1 MQKRRTFGSEL
12 RGIREAKQATLKG
25 LAEVIDVSIVY
36 ISDVERDRR
45 NPPPADRIAKLLKFL
60 DATERLDEMLMLAAV
75 ARNTVEISIENKSE
89 ATIKAIASL
98 ARRADDI
105 PASTWDEILKL
116 VPKERMDNG

>member
-12 RGIREAKQATLKG
+12 RRIREAQQATLKD
-25 LAEVIDVSIVY
+25 LAEVIDVSIVF

-45 NPPPADRIAKLLKFL
+45 NPPPSDRIARLLDFL
-60 DATERLDEMLMLAAV
+60 GATERLDEMLMLAAV
-75 ARNTVEISIENKSE
+75 SRNTVEISIENKPE

-105 PASTWDEILKL
+105 PESMWNEILKL
-116 VPKERMDNG
+116 VSKGKDG